1 MINDGLLA
9 YHAYALQE
17 IAKGGKLSE
26 HTADELNLAF
36 GIPVKKK
43 KGNAL
48 R

>member
-1 MINDGLLA
+1 MPSARDWMCKLA
-9 YHAYALQE
+9 
-17 IAKGGKLSE
+17 E
-26 HTADELNLAF
+26 HTADELNTAF